1 MHISPALRLG
11 ENAIKWDDVSPTHH
25 GPDAVHMTRVLV
37 ADRIQKTCHRRVL
50 DIPCWKG
57 RLTQLLLDRGVEVVS
72 ADLNPKAFLVPGRS
86 CIRADLHNRLPF
98 EDGEFDALACIE
110 GIEHIE
116 DPHQLAREANRVLQ
130 IGGKIYVSTPNILS
144 IRSRISYLLRGYPNY
159 FHYMIEIDPETGEE
173 KPVDHINPVGFLELR
188 YILSRWGFRIDQVLT
203 SRYKKSWSPFYHA
216 LRLLMLTKGRRSAA
230 EHPQVAAVRRTLLSD
245 TLLFGEFLLI
255 VATKLRDCQRSEERG

>member
-1 MHISPALRLG
+1 MRTSPALRLG
-11 ENAIKWDDVSPTHH
+11 ANEIKWDDVSPDHR

-37 ADRIQKTCHRRVL
+37 ADLIKETGHRRVL

-86 CIRADLHNRLPF
+86 CVRADLHTRLPF
-98 EDGEFDALACIE
+98 KDGEFDAVACIE

-130 IGGKIYVSTPNILS
+130 TGGRIYVSTPNILS
-144 IRSRISYLLRGYPNY
+144 IRSRISFLLRGYPNY
-159 FHYMIEIDPETGEE
+159 FHYMIEIDPATGAE

-188 YILSRWGFRIDQVLT
+188 YILSRYGFRIDRVLT
-203 SRYKKSWSPFYHA
+203 SRQSKRWSLFYRV

-230 EHPQVAAVRRTLLSD
+230 EHPQVATVRQALLSD
-245 TLLFGEFLLI
+245 DLLFGEFLI
-255 VATKLRDCQRSEERG
+255 MVATKTADYRGNQAD